1 MIDLLMAFLFVTFGS
16 LFAWI
21 SGLLLVFYLAFYVI
35 TLIVDALSPAE
46 LKPD

>member
-1 MIDLLMAFLFVTFGS
+1 MIDTLMAFLFVIFGS
-16 LFAWI
+16 LFAWMA
-21 SGLLLVFYLAFYVI
+21 GLLLIFYLVFYVI